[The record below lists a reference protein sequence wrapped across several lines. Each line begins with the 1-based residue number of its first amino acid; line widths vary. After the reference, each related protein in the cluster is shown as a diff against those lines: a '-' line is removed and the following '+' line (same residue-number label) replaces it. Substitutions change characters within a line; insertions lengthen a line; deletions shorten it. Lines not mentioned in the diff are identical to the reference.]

1 VKIIRKLLFITFII
15 LCVPIFSGSEEKY
28 NFSRYS
34 IEYNQDISNY
44 QKVINNYDDYVNICN
59 IYKIN
64 DDYNETYFENNS
76 LVLLYFNLS
85 SSDIEIL
92 ITDIIVNNNQYV
104 VAIEENKP
112 NIISCD
118 MSAKIYFLEES
129 NLTLNNIDE
138 IKVK

>member
-112 NIISCD
+112 NIISAL
-118 MSAKIYFLEES
+118 SPKRIES
-129 NLTLNNIDE
+129 TVNASVSYTI
-138 IKVK
+138 IT